1 MPRFLGLCLRH
12 LKTLKVWSWASSSQ
26 PWPVEPVLQRLDS
39 LRGGCEMA
47 DLARLAWALAPAAP
61 GALIGLQQEGLSGMI
76 SWIFDEFCMVL
87 QLLALCL

>member
-1 MPRFLGLCLRH
+1 
-12 LKTLKVWSWASSSQ
+12 
-26 PWPVEPVLQRLDS
+26 
-39 LRGGCEMA
+39 MA